1 MPSNAS
7 TSNYLPQQQMNNNYE
22 RRLNDDY
29 YHQKRTNTTL
39 HLDQLQEALLLQHRQ
54 LQEDEAQLTQECLS
68 PVSSVSSCQDIN
80 QLPLNNRISNIK
92 LKKRATSTS
101 SGLKSLGR
109 IFGGSKKNK
118 LNDR

>member
-1 MPSNAS
+1 MD
-7 TSNYLPQQQMNNNYE
+7 NYD

-29 YHQKRTNTTL
+29 YHQKRANTS

-54 LQEDEAQLTQECLS
+54 LQEDEAHLTRNTERLS
-68 PVSSVSSCQDIN
+68 PASSISSCQELN
-80 QLPLNNRISNIK
+80 QLHNNTNSSGK

-109 IFGGSKKNK
+109 IFSGSKKNK
-118 LNDR
+118 TNDR